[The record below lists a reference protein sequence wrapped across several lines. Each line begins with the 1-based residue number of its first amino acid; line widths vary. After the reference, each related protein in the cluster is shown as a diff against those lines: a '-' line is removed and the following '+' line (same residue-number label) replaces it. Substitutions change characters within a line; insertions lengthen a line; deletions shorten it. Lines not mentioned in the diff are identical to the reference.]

1 MNSTAVPQR
10 RLNHLQTTEV
20 VTSKPTS
27 AIYKSSIKNVKCV
40 SRNILVDA
48 FPGVVQALLFVF
60 FFDMPH
66 VWSVFAVQPF
76 LVAFGI
82 LARNLSLR
90 CFGVSFR
97 CLTQSLTLVLVF
109 TRSV

>member
-1 MNSTAVPQR
+1 MPHTWFEVFVLAVQMF
-10 RLNHLQTTEV
+10 
-20 VTSKPTS
+20 
-27 AIYKSSIKNVKCV
+27 
-40 SRNILVDA
+40 LVDA

-66 VWSVFAVQPF
+66 VWFVFAVQPF
-76 LVAFGI
+76 LVGFGI
-82 LARNLSLR
+82 LARNLSSR

-109 TRSV
+109 AISV